1 MGIQVPEGASGI
13 ALNADPLALT
23 QLLQVGTTLVVPE
36 PGVAL
41 SAEELDGI
49 HA

>member
-1 MGIQVPEGASGI
+1 MGIQVPEGARGI

-23 QLLQVGTTLVVPE
+23 QLLQVGTTLVNIPDSSMPDDPE
-36 PGVAL
+36 
-41 SAEELDGI
+41 GI